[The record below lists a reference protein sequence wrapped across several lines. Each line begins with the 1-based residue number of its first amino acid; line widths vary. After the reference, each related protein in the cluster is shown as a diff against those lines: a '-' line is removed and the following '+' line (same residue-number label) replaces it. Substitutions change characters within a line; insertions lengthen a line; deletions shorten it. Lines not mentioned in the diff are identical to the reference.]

1 MSSYQASTARVSD
14 ERDAFAVNTGLANSG
29 RGEGTTT
36 PELVSRFRF
45 LNVSASLAVL
55 LFHTLGLLLNPMR
68 LGVLLTS
75 PVRVLLEAAAGSLA
89 LALLV
94 VEARVPLLAERVLR
108 RVDLDGAGGRA
119 AALAAVG
126 ACIVVSGYLTTA
138 SGGAGTGAT
147 DPVGPVIGGGGGDE
161 AAIIDSGNY
170 TAANATDSA
179 DGLGGVDD
187 PLSGSGGGQP
197 TGSFVAAIVVTAL
210 TSPTALVVL
219 AAAAYTVRTMYDH
232 AGFAEHRHY
241 NLAMGGRPGGALTPT
256 GESGRPSWTAAVGQL
271 GSGRGSYQTV
281 ES

>member
-45 LNVSASLAVL
+45 LNVSASLSVL

-126 ACIVVSGYLTTA
+126 ACIVLSGYLTTA

-147 DPVGPVIGGGGGDE
+147 DPVGPAIDGGGDG

-170 TAANATDSA
+170 TAANATDGA
-179 DGLGGVDD
+179 NATDVAYKHG
-187 PLSGSGGGQP
+187 GSGGGQP

-210 TSPTALVVL
+210 TSPTALIVL
-219 AAAAYTVRTMYDH
+219 AAAAYTARTVYDH